1 MMDEKYEFLQV
12 LDEDKKI
19 YKDHLEPII
28 TPPQSPINSN
38 LPLSS
43 SSSSESSNSGSSL
56 SPPRKIRSFDD
67 LYEVHNPI
75 DDDVTLYCQLAT
87 CDPIVFEEVVKD
99 KKWRIIMD
107 KEIALI
113 KKNDTWKLVPRP
125 RGKKPIDV
133 K

>member
-1 MMDEKYEFLQV
+1 
-12 LDEDKKI
+12 
-19 YKDHLEPII
+19 
-28 TPPQSPINSN
+28 
-38 LPLSS
+38 
-43 SSSSESSNSGSSL
+43 
-56 SPPRKIRSFDD
+56 
-67 LYEVHNPI
+67 
-75 DDDVTLYCQLAT
+75 
-87 CDPIVFEEVVKD
+87 VFEEVVKD